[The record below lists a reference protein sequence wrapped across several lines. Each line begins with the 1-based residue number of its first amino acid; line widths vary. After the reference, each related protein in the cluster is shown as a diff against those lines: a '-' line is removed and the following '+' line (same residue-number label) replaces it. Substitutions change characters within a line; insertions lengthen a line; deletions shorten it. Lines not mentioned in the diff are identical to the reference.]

1 MENREQFLQCMQQQI
16 QFLILTNFE
25 IAGSKFSVD
34 DMTNLIAPQ
43 MAQINLET
51 NIEQFRPVIESE
63 IQILSKDRH
72 AIKMTDK
79 SGIYTKGLEG
89 DYSDCIIDLV
99 RGISNAFQIDDID
112 KDDFLFSEAYQ
123 KLDAATAS
131 KKCIFSDKDKS
142 TFIKFFDNY
151 MNDFIGYESELTTNV
166 QLQYLITQVFQSKKI
181 GSRVTTK
188 EIYRA
193 LEPNCKIWLAKDHTK
208 TESDFEALIDGTL
221 EQMACV
227 QEKVNLTG
235 NDVTVNYKAIK
246 TEEEST
252 EDILKQFHYE
262 QHPFV
267 LENPI
272 KWYPAFNVW
281 RAQDSFQDYWVY
293 IISLM
298 EDQLEMDHEE
308 DDDSYGYTPYSWNYI
323 LTDNDISNLI
333 EHAKSVD
340 RIINDHH
347 LYRIGES
354 LIPKGELYAARLK
367 NFETGAE
374 QINLYKRNGSETKR
388 LSFSFMLSQ
397 QNDATKLKD
406 IGLGI
411 DAAILGK
418 LLQQIKTNYESIP
431 VQYACDKLGWND
443 NVFVGSEMIGEKK
456 YYLSPDFCALKSS
469 SSKENSLQIWTDL
482 CRKVMKDNIY
492 AQIILATS
500 FASALVKPLDKT
512 TITMNLCGKSSIG
525 KSTFEN
531 LATSIWS
538 KTDDPKIRLSFN
550 ATEMGIIAELNDNY
564 GACVVIDDTSKSKL
578 TDFTDL
584 IYEIENSQSK
594 TRLGKDHKSE
604 PESYWK
610 TTILLS
616 SELSILDSC
625 SKDKEGT
632 LRRLY
637 EFHLKQ
643 GDLTKDA
650 QQANEIDAITR
661 ANYGVAGLAFVRFIF
676 DNGLQND
683 LEDMYAVQL
692 EITRQKAGENG
703 VEQGMAERSAIILL
717 AAQIANSALRLGF
730 DLESIADC
738 LAQSVSEAV
747 QNFEGNH
754 REFSREEIRNAYNEI
769 LPDIQE
775 KAIKVDENYYHVPV
789 KEFAEIEEQ
798 HKKKKNELRDLFN
811 RYELT
816 KVDKGARATAHTIT
830 YESKQYKVISI
841 VKAVD

>member
-1 MENREQFLQCMQQQI
+1 MENRQQFLQCMQQQI

-25 IAGSKFSVD
+25 IAGSGFSVD

-43 MAQINLET
+43 MAQINSDA
-51 NIEQFRPVIESE
+51 NIDQFRTVIESE
-63 IQILSKDRH
+63 MQILSKNH
-72 AIKMTDK
+72 YAIKMTAE
-79 SGIYTKGLEG
+79 SGIYTKGPEG
-89 DYSDCIIDLV
+89 DYSECIIDLV
-99 RGISNAFQIDDID
+99 RGISKAFQINHID

-123 KLDAATAS
+123 KLDAAAAS

-142 TFIKFFDNY
+142 MFIKFFVNY
-151 MNDFIGYESELTTNV
+151 INDFIGYESELTTDV
-166 QLQYLITQVFQSKKI
+166 QLKYLITKVFQSKKI
-181 GSRVTTK
+181 GSRVTAE
-188 EIYRA
+188 EIHRA
-193 LEPNCKIWLAKDHTK
+193 LGPNCKIWLAKDHTK
-208 TESDFEALIDGTL
+208 TESDFEALINDTL
-221 EQMACV
+221 EKMACV
-227 QEKVNLTG
+227 QEKVDLTG
-235 NDVTVNYKAIK
+235 NVTVNYKAIK
-246 TEEEST
+246 TEKESIV
-252 EDILKQFHYE
+252 DFLKQFHYE

-272 KWYPAFNVW
+272 KWYPAINVW

-298 EDQLEMDHEE
+298 EDQLDMDHEE

-323 LTDNDISNLI
+323 LTDNDIFSLI

-347 LYRIGES
+347 LYRIGEG
-354 LIPKGELYAARLK
+354 LIPKGELYVARLK

-374 QINLYKRNGSETKR
+374 QINLYQRSGSKTEH

-406 IGLGI
+406 LGLGI

-418 LLQQIKTNYESIP
+418 LLQEIKTNYENIP
-431 VQYACDKLGWND
+431 VQYACDKLGWNN
-443 NVFVGSEMIGEKK
+443 NVFVGAEMIGEKK
-456 YYLSPDFCALKSS
+456 FYLSPDPCNLKASS
-469 SSKENSLQIWTDL
+469 STENSLQTWTDL
-482 CRKVMKDNIY
+482 CRKVIKDNVY

-500 FASALVKPLDKT
+500 FASALIKPLNKT

-531 LATSIWS
+531 LATSVWS
-538 KTDDPKIRLSFN
+538 EPDDTKIHFSFS
-550 ATEMGIIAELNDNY
+550 ATELGIIAKLNDNY
-564 GACVVIDDTSKSKL
+564 GVCIVIDDTSKSKL

-584 IYEIENSQSK
+584 IYEIENSQSRA
-594 TRLGKDHKSE
+594 RLGKDHKPE

-625 SKDKEGT
+625 SKDKEGA

-643 GDLTKDA
+643 GDLTTNA
-650 QQANEIDAITR
+650 QQANEIDAITS
-661 ANYGVAGLAFVRFIF
+661 ANYGVAGLAFIQFIF

-683 LEDMYAVQL
+683 LEDMYAEQL

-717 AAQIANSALRLGF
+717 AAQIANNALRLGF

-754 REFSREEIRNAYNEI
+754 REFTREEIKSIYNEV
-769 LPDIQE
+769 LPDIQK
-775 KAIKVDENYYHVPV
+775 KAIKIDEDYYHVQV

-830 YESKQYKVISI
+830 YESKQYKVISV